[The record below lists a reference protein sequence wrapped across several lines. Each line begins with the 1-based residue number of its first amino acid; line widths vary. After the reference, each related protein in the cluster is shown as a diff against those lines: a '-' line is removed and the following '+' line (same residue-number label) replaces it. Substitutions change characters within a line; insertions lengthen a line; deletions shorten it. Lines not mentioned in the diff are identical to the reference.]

1 MKKHTAGLLGAA
13 VVLTM
18 LAGCT
23 AYDRTKD
30 QFTQPVVKDVKKG
43 MTRQQVE
50 QIAGKPSSEVSMI
63 HARGTC
69 QTYVLGQRNGNIETY
84 FVAIDDTGHVINSGY
99 QTCAEYDSN
108 PQAPQSTHHKGG
120 MLR

>member
-1 MKKHTAGLLGAA
+1 MNKNVAGILSAAA
-13 VVLTM
+13 VMTM

-30 QFTQPVVKDVKKG
+30 QFVEPVVKDVKKG
-43 MTRQQVE
+43 MSRAQVA

-69 QTYVLGQRNGNIETY
+69 QTYILGQRDGKAETY
-84 FVAIDDTGHVINSGY
+84 FVALDATGHVINSGY
-99 QTCAEYDSN
+99 QTCAEYDTD
-108 PQAPQSTHHKGG
+108 PQAPKQ
-120 MLR
+120 

>member
-1 MKKHTAGLLGAA
+1 MNKNFVGILGAA
-13 VVLTM
+13 AVMAL

-23 AYDRTKD
+23 AYDRTAD

-43 MTRQQVE
+43 MSRTQVQ

-69 QTYVLGQRNGNIETY
+69 QTYILGQRDGKAETY
-84 FVAIDDTGHVINSGY
+84 FVALDDTGHVINSGY
-99 QTCAEYDSN
+99 QTCAQYDTD
-108 PQAPQSTHHKGG
+108 PQAANK
-120 MLR
+120 

>member
-1 MKKHTAGLLGAA
+1 MNKNMAGILSAA
-13 VVLTM
+13 AVLTM

-30 QFTQPVVKDVKKG
+30 QFVQPVVKDVKKG
-43 MTRQQVE
+43 MSRAQVA

-69 QTYVLGQRNGNIETY
+69 QTYILGQRVVLARPTSWVNVMVKQKPTL
-84 FVAIDDTGHVINSGY
+84 S
-99 QTCAEYDSN
+99 
-108 PQAPQSTHHKGG
+108 
-120 MLR
+120 R

>member
-1 MKKHTAGLLGAA
+1 MNKNIAGMLGAA
-13 VVLTM
+13 AVLAM

-50 QIAGKPSSEVSMI
+50 ALAGKPSSEVSMI

-69 QTYVLGQRNGNIETY
+69 QPYILGQRDGKIDTY
-84 FVAIDDTGHVINSGY
+84 FVALDDTGHVINSGY
-99 QTCAEYDSN
+99 QTCAQYDTD
-108 PQAPQSTHHKGG
+108 PQAPQQTKQQSGL
-120 MLR
+120 LR

>member
-1 MKKHTAGLLGAA
+1 MNKNVAGILSAAA
-13 VVLTM
+13 VMTM

-30 QFTQPVVKDVKKG
+30 QFVEPVVKDVKKG
-43 MTRQQVE
+43 MSRAQVA

-69 QTYVLGQRNGNIETY
+69 QTYILVNVMVKRKPTL
-84 FVAIDDTGHVINSGY
+84 
-99 QTCAEYDSN
+99 
-108 PQAPQSTHHKGG
+108 
-120 MLR
+120 LRWMIPGT

>member
-1 MKKHTAGLLGAA
+1 MNKNVAGMLGAA
-13 VVLTM
+13 AVLTM

-23 AYDRTKD
+23 AYDRTAD

-43 MTRQQVE
+43 MSRSQVA

-69 QTYVLGQRNGNIETY
+69 QTYILGQRNGKAETY
-84 FVAIDDTGHVINSGY
+84 FVALDDTGHVINSGY
-99 QTCAEYDSN
+99 QTCAEYDTD
-108 PQAPQSTHHKGG
+108 PQAPKAQ
-120 MLR
+120 